1 MVRNRNLKVNVAFL
15 FSFALF
21 FLYGFQNL
29 SEEDKSI
36 KEFSLGQVIKYSSL
50 GLGKSR
56 GLKIHFKYP
65 QSWEAIDG
73 ERPHIVKK
81 IVQPGGTVMAIIQ
94 IVQLDFESTQSE
106 INQFFSNEL
115 QLMYPDYKIISVNNN
130 MKIEGLRSGTVEC
143 TKSAIRANQNIYSH
157 NLDFVTFYKNYQFSI
172 LFMVVDKVGESKES
186 VNGRFNKL
194 KPLFLQMINSI
205 VIDNIWEK

>member
-1 MVRNRNLKVNVAFL
+1 MRKKFHLKANLVFL
-15 FSFALF
+15 FFFASFLF
-21 FLYGFQNL
+21 YGFQIQT
-29 SEEDKSI
+29 EEDKSI
-36 KEFSLGQVIKYSSL
+36 KEFNLGQTSKYSTL
-50 GLGKSR
+50 GLGKSQ
-56 GLKIHFKYP
+56 GLKIHFNYP
-65 QSWEAIDG
+65 KSWEAVDG

-130 MKIEGLRSGTVEC
+130 MRIEGLRCGTVEC

-157 NLDFVTFYKNYQFSI
+157 NFDFVTFYKNYQFSI
-172 LFMVVDKVGESKES
+172 LFMVVDKVGESKEI
-186 VNGRFNKL
+186 VNDRFNKL
-194 KPLFLQMINSI
+194 KPLFSQMINSI